1 MPGGGVAP
9 AQARLAVGMAA
20 ASRIPAP
27 PRAAEVTTHIPAPPR
42 LPDATETPTPAAVPA
57 RAVTMEPIQP
67 EATAATTM
75 ADATVAGD
83 STRLRSADLTARP
96 TQRGFTVV
104 ALGKVARGET
114 TV

>member
-1 MPGGGVAP
+1 MPARGVAP
-9 AQARLAVGMAA
+9 AQARLAAVMAA

-27 PRAAEVTTHIPAPPR
+27 PRAAEVTTHIPVPPR

-75 ADATVAGD
+75 ADATGGGD
-83 STRLRSADLTARP
+83 FILVPAPDRMAPLTQPACILVP
-96 TQRGFTVV
+96 G
-104 ALGKVARGET
+104 
-114 TV
+114 